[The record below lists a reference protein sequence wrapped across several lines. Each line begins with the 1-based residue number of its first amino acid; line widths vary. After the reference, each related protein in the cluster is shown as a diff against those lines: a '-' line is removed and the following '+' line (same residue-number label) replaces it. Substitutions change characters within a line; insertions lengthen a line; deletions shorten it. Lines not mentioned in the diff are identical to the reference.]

1 MLKKLQVS
9 LILLSALSYS
19 AASSVSIGTVN
30 ARGDMRVDSY
40 NIRGNATLFNGSVV
54 ETGQVDADL
63 HLDKGTEIKLNPES
77 RATMYSDHIVL
88 QQGLTELDSSG
99 AFKVTARGIQVSGAS
114 PNSRGIISV
123 VGDAVEV
130 SALSGSF
137 GVTNAQGMMVAKVH
151 PGQPLHFAMM
161 AGGATNAF
169 SAHGMVSFLKGNY
182 YLTTTADATYQLTG
196 SNLAK
201 FVGQSVAATGT
212 VVSPTLLS
220 VSSMS
225 VAGDGAAG
233 GHVGTAGTSSMTT
246 SSIGDSGSIIAGLL
260 VVLGTAGLAA
270 LMSETLSRLS
280 QPPASPR

>member
-123 VGDAVEV
+123 VGDAVR
-130 SALSGSF
+130 
-137 GVTNAQGMMVAKVH
+137 
-151 PGQPLHFAMM
+151 
-161 AGGATNAF
+161 
-169 SAHGMVSFLKGNY
+169 Y
-182 YLTTTADATYQLTG
+182 
-196 SNLAK
+196 
-201 FVGQSVAATGT
+201 
-212 VVSPTLLS
+212 
-220 VSSMS
+220 
-225 VAGDGAAG
+225 
-233 GHVGTAGTSSMTT
+233 
-246 SSIGDSGSIIAGLL
+246 
-260 VVLGTAGLAA
+260 
-270 LMSETLSRLS
+270 R
-280 QPPASPR
+280 R